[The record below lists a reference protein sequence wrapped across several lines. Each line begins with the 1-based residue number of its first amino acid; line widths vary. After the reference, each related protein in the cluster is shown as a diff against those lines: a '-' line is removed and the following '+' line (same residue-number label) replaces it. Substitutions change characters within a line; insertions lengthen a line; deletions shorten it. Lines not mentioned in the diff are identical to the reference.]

1 MSNSLLDI
9 IKGMITPEIISQAAS
24 ALGVS
29 NEGVTKGVGAIVPT
43 LLGGLLNQSGNADT
57 MNSVAGL
64 LKDNSGAGGA
74 LSGDLLGSVGSLLG
88 GDAASS
94 PLGMIGT
101 QLLGSLFGD
110 KLSGVSTLLGTVTGL
125 KGGAV
130 GSLLTLIAPFL
141 LKGIAGKLGGNIAG
155 PALASLIGGEK
166 SSILGALP
174 MGLGSLLGGGLGDM
188 LSSVTGAA
196 GNVAKGATDVVSGT
210 AKAATGAVTDTAKA
224 ATDLVGAGTGSK
236 MLWPAIIGGIAL
248 AGLLAYAFLNKPADQ
263 LASPS
268 QEMGISATPDAPA
281 ATPEAPTATPET
293 TTATP
298 ESPAVV
304 PAGTLPVA
312 DSSVKLPGDIELKAA
327 KGGIEEQ
334 WVAFIQSADPVS
346 KDKWFNFDRVLF
358 DTGKATLR
366 PESNDQIEN
375 AAKVLKAF
383 PNVKIKIGGYTDNVG
398 DDTSNMKLSQARAD
412 AMKAAIEKAG
422 APAGSIEKA
431 EGYGEGNPIA
441 SNDTKEG
448 QQQNRR
454 IAIRVTA
461 K

>member
-1 MSNSLLDI
+1 
-9 IKGMITPEIISQAAS
+9 
-24 ALGVS
+24 
-29 NEGVTKGVGAIVPT
+29 
-43 LLGGLLNQSGNADT
+43 
-57 MNSVAGL
+57 
-64 LKDNSGAGGA
+64 

-110 KLSGVSTLLGTVTGL
+110 KLGGVSTLLGTVTGL

-141 LKGIAGKLGGNIAG
+141 LKGIAGKLGGNIG
-155 PALASLIGGEK
+155 GLALASLIGGEK

-263 LASPS
+263 LAPPS
-268 QEMGISATPDAPA
+268 QEMGISATPAASTATPEAPA

-298 ESPAVV
+298 EAPAVV

-334 WVAFIQSADPVS
+334 WVAFVQSADPVS

-398 DDTSNMKLSQARAD
+398 KPESNMKLSQARAD

-431 EGYGEGNPIA
+431 EGYGETNAIA
-441 SNDTKEG
+441 PNDTEENK
-448 QQQNRR
+448 QKNRR